1 MRGRG
6 RGTGR
11 TLATVFFTDMVGSTE
26 LAARLGDQRWRQ
38 LLDTYHRVV
47 RQAIRRGGGRE
58 VDSAGDGFFAVFDS
72 PAGAI
77 RTAAALTDELHR
89 LGLEVRTGLHTGEV
103 ELMGGK
109 VGGIAVHLGARVGG
123 VAGPG
128 EILLTS
134 TVRDLVAG
142 SDTRFVDR
150 GMRTLKGIPGEWH
163 IYAVERPGAVPLA
176 PEALEVTAG
185 QRARTRR
192 TRRILPVGAAGVVLV
207 AVAAASA
214 VIAARHGS
222 SSPAAASV
230 TPGPDSVGHLD
241 ASASAFTTAVKTGGR
256 QPTDVAVGGGAVWV
270 LNYQSATLVRVDA
283 PTGALVGTSAVG
295 GPPTGVAFGAGAV
308 WITTEFGLTGG
319 VGGSVIRFNP
329 VTNGID
335 KVITVGDGVQ
345 AVAFGSQPE
354 AVWATNQLENTVIRI
369 DTATNAV
376 SATIQLGHRP
386 EALAVG
392 ADGVWVGAADM
403 TLLHIDPA
411 TNTVIRTIQLRTV
424 PTAVAVGDGAVWIA
438 SSSANS
444 VTRVDPA
451 SDRAVLAIPVDTGPT
466 GIAAADGAVWVA
478 ASVAGT
484 VDRIDP
490 ATNRVIAHTPVQGH
504 PHGVAAAGPD
514 AWVTVA
520 AQ

>member
-38 LLDTYHRVV
+38 LLATYHRVV
-47 RQAIRRGGGRE
+47 GQAIRRGGGRE

-142 SDTRFVDR
+142 SDTRCVDR
-150 GMRTLKGIPGEWH
+150 GTRTLKGIPGEWR
-163 IYAVERPGAVPLA
+163 IYAVERPDAVPLA
-176 PEALEVTAG
+176 PDALEATAG

-192 TRRILPVGAAGVVLV
+192 ARLMLPVGAAGGALV
-207 AVAAASA
+207 AVAAAGTF
-214 VIAARHGS
+214 IAARHGS
-222 SSPAAASV
+222 SSPPATV
-230 TPGPDSVGHLD
+230 TPGADTVAHLD
-241 ASASAFTTAVKTGGR
+241 ASASAFITAVQTGGR
-256 QPTDVAVGGGAVWV
+256 QPTEVAVGGGAVWV

-283 PTGALVGTSAVG
+283 TTGALGGTSAVG
-295 GPPTGVAFGAGAV
+295 GPPTGVAFGGGAV

-369 DTATNAV
+369 DPATNAV

-403 TLLHIDPA
+403 TLLHINPA
-411 TNTVIRTIQLRTV
+411 TNTVVRTIQLRTV
-424 PTAVAVGDGAVWIA
+424 PTGVSVGDGAVWIA

-451 SDRAVLAIPVDTGPT
+451 SDSAVLAIPVDTGPT

-478 ASVAGT
+478 ASVAGI

-490 ATNRVIAHTPVQGH
+490 AINRVIAQARVQGH

-514 AWVTVA
+514 VWVTVA